1 MNYKVDYHIH
11 SYFSDGTMKP
21 TDLVKMYK
29 GRDYDMIALTDHDG
43 VDGVYEAVIAGEA
56 LEMKVIAGIE
66 IGCSYDFAG
75 QKTELHILGYH
86 IDTENAALKACIRKL
101 QESRKVRNE
110 KLLAHLQNQGYEL
123 QYEDLI
129 ERPGQNY
136 IGKPNFA
143 RALKRKGCAPD
154 HLWELLDEVERERI
168 SVYEAVDVIKEAGGM
183 AVLAHP
189 LKTKKIGEP
198 GSEEFWKNLEAIVA
212 DLKKHGLKGMECYH
226 PSADHDQALRLV
238 VMAGKY
244 HLHITE
250 GSDFH
255 GDEK

>member
-1 MNYKVDYHIH
+1 M
-11 SYFSDGTMKP
+11 
-21 TDLVKMYK
+21 
-29 GRDYDMIALTDHDG
+29 
-43 VDGVYEAVIAGEA
+43 
-56 LEMKVIAGIE
+56 
-66 IGCSYDFAG
+66 
-75 QKTELHILGYH
+75 
-86 IDTENAALKACIRKL
+86 
-101 QESRKVRNE
+101 
-110 KLLAHLQNQGYEL
+110 
-123 QYEDLI
+123 
-129 ERPGQNY
+129 
-136 IGKPNFA
+136 
-143 RALKRKGCAPD
+143 
-154 HLWELLDEVERERI
+154 
-168 SVYEAVDVIKEAGGM
+168 YEAVDVIKEAGGM

-255 GDEK
+255 GDDK